1 VRYHPRFDSNA
12 WVWPTGPIEKEIN
25 NGKVLALVPP
35 QMSGPPVVLFD
46 KMLTAAT
53 ADPWFIVYADNR
65 GGVSAATWVV
75 DDADKGVYAFYN
87 TRLLD
92 SWDIEGKKISLKK
105 LMDPREGTPFSPREE
120 TMASLWNT
128 LTTVASPSYEGLQD
142 LDTLIRGETITYFAS
157 HPIPQSINK
166 LHIGG

>member
-1 VRYHPRFDSNA
+1 MRYHPRFDSNA

-46 KMLTAAT
+46 KMLTAPT
-53 ADPWFIVYADNR
+53 ADPWFLVYADKR
-65 GGVSAATWVV
+65 GGISAATWVV

-105 LMDPREGTPFSPREE
+105 IDGPTGRNAFF
-120 TMASLWNT
+120 
-128 LTTVASPSYEGLQD
+128 TTRRNHGQFMEHFNHCCQ
-142 LDTLIRGETITYFAS
+142 
-157 HPIPQSINK
+157 PI
-166 LHIGG
+166 L